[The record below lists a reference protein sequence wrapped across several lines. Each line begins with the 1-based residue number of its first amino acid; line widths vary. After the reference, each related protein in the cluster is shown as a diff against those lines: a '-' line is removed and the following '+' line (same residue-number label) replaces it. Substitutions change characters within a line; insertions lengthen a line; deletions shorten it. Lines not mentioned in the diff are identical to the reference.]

1 MFYLLRQWFNDF
13 KLYNQRRNVQDL
25 IELARAH
32 AAQGRA
38 ISSELDT
45 QVAKL
50 RGML

>member
-25 IELARAH
+25 IELARTH
-32 AAQGRA
+32 AAHGRE
-38 ISSELDT
+38 ISSELDE
-45 QVAKL
+45 QVEKL